1 QDLFNSPGQDRYLDL
16 IENTDEIVYTHDL
29 EGNFTSV
36 SRAIQPTTG
45 YSREEVLRM
54 NLSDLLAP
62 ESVGLSR
69 RMVEQKLGSGS
80 PTTYEVAVKRKDGR
94 RVALEVTSR
103 LLFQMGRPSGVLC
116 LVRETNRLQPSDST
130 LRLLRSVVVNA
141 NDAVLIALAKPADQL
156 GGKIIYVN
164 EAFCRMTGYSAEEA
178 VGRTPRILLGP
189 QSDRDHLDQVRQAL
203 SRLEPVRVELVN
215 YRKDGS
221 AYWVDVNFVPIMDEK
236 DEFTHW
242 VAVQRETTHRRRAE
256 DLERDRNRVLELVA
270 RNEPLD
276 VVLTQLAQMMERQ
289 CPDLQCSVLL
299 LRNGKLTPEAGT
311 KLSGDALRAF
321 QELNDENRPAGA
333 RLDIYREMLPGPQLG
348 ATWSVPILSG
358 SGVVLGAFAISCVV
372 SRKPDEEELGLIG
385 KASRLAAIAIEQK
398 QLNDKLAH
406 QAHHDTLTG
415 LPNRALFE
423 ERLQS
428 AVAQARIRGWHA
440 AVLFVDL
447 DRFKQVNDTL
457 GHPAGDALLQQVAQ
471 RLGGCLR
478 KTDTLARMGG
488 DEFTILLT
496 ELRDP
501 QYSVKVAQK
510 LLDALKAPI
519 LVDGHELFVTAS
531 IGISA
536 YPRDGRDAATLQRN

>member
-1 QDLFNSPGQDRYLDL
+1 MIPSMDGLASRLTKSGGSQDLFNSPGQDRYLDL
-16 IENTDEIVYTHDL
+16 IENSDEIVYTHDL

-80 PTTYEVAVKRKDGR
+80 PTTYEVAVRRKDGR

-103 LLFQMGRPSGVLC
+103 LLFQMGRPTGVLC
-116 LVRETNRLQPSDST
+116 LVRESNRLQPSDST

-299 LRNGKLTPEAGT
+299 LRNGQLMPEAGA

-321 QELNDENRPAGA
+321 QELNDGDRPAGP

-358 SGVVLGAFAISCVV
+358 SGVVLGAFAISCGV
-372 SRKPDEEELGLIG
+372 SRKPAEEELGAHWQGEPSGRHRDRAEATHRQTGAPGPPRHADRPAQPRPLRG
-385 KASRLAAIAIEQK
+385 APSECRGPGADAGLARGGAVRGSGPLQAGQRHPRTSGRRCPAATGGAAAGRTASGRR
-398 QLNDKLAH
+398 
-406 QAHHDTLTG
+406 T
-415 LPNRALFE
+415 RW
-423 ERLQS
+423 
-428 AVAQARIRGWHA
+428 RGWA
-440 AVLFVDL
+440 ETSSQSCSPNCAI
-447 DRFKQVNDTL
+447 
-457 GHPAGDALLQQVAQ
+457 P
-471 RLGGCLR
+471 
-478 KTDTLARMGG
+478 
-488 DEFTILLT
+488 
-496 ELRDP
+496 
-501 QYSVKVAQK
+501 
-510 LLDALKAPI
+510 
-519 LVDGHELFVTAS
+519 S
-531 IGISA
+531 IRS
-536 YPRDGRDAATLQRN
+536 RWRRSSWTR